1 MKNENELIIN
11 TTDGNEIITN
21 TIIYNGMVYI
31 KQPVYFRYLNC
42 YEEFEESINKC
53 YDDFEESSNY
63 FGE

>member
-1 MKNENELIIN
+1 MNDENELIIN

-31 KQPVYFRYLNC
+31 KEAKQHL
-42 YEEFEESINKC
+42 
-53 YDDFEESSNY
+53 YDDYKMTDEDFEESSNY